1 MSWSRL
7 GELARK
13 SRAEPKI
20 ATGRRTQPAGG
31 ITRTTLSPYRSRTSD
46 ILATLR
52 TYSEESQAID
62 FVKKVTPDVSMAV
75 WNFVRLANQGHKI
88 EFYAPGN
95 KKQKLTE
102 VEDKWRDEFA
112 ARVNEISN
120 AGLDGLIDILHQSAF
135 MKGAQGC
142 EVEVTADR
150 KDIVDVYPVVPQT
163 IYWEL
168 GERDNRALW
177 IPYQWQMGG
186 KVSLEK
192 GKANFFWVP
201 TDPDIDDPR
210 GNLILAPV
218 LQSIDF
224 QMQILQDLQAV
235 LHHQGWPRQD
245 VSINLERTLASVPA
259 HIKSDPVKLEE
270 WLTKNWSNIYTQL
283 KTLLPDDDYLHYDDI
298 EINMNQGA
306 NASRSLD
313 VRAITEMIDT
323 QTLSGAK
330 QMAVFMNRN
339 QGVTE
344 SWGSVQFK
352 IFCSGIESI
361 QRGSKRLVEE
371 IARLWLR
378 VNGIQAVPT
387 FTHNTIDWQSEEQ
400 RMTVKL
406 LEEKY
411 WAIAQLMNWCDGNMA
426 AQKAVGVEKAHGDT
440 PSEGVKASFSVGGGD
455 GGGKNAVSDPGAGRG
470 QKPQKANGRAG
481 GQIDL

>member
-1 MSWSRL
+1 
-7 GELARK
+7 
-13 SRAEPKI
+13 
-20 ATGRRTQPAGG
+20 
-31 ITRTTLSPYRSRTSD
+31 
-46 ILATLR
+46 
-52 TYSEESQAID
+52 
-62 FVKKVTPDVSMAV
+62 
-75 WNFVRLANQGHKI
+75 
-88 EFYAPGN
+88 
-95 KKQKLTE
+95 
-102 VEDKWRDEFA
+102 
-112 ARVNEISN
+112 
-120 AGLDGLIDILHQSAF
+120 
-135 MKGAQGC
+135 
-142 EVEVTADR
+142 
-150 KDIVDVYPVVPQT
+150 VDVYPVVPQT